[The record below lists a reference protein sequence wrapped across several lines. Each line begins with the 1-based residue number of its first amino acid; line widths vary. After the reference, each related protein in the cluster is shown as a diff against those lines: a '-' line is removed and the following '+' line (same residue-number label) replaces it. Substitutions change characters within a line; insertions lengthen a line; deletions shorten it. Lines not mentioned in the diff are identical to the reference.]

1 MLKNTTRRIRFGLT
15 LTLLLTLLVVPT
27 LSQDANRI
35 ALDINAGIQS
45 SIWQIQGEPTL
56 VMNGF
61 DLIPTPLRFPVVI
74 ENITIDIFVPQANE
88 LVDVVVYQDPNGG
101 SPVDAELVATTQVTI
116 RERGEFTVQFPEP
129 VIVDASVVWIGFKMP
144 VGMEFRADRQG
155 SSVLTY
161 WAWTPDSRFDL
172 RDLSTAQVFGP
183 SDGTSPVN
191 IALGGVARIRAEAL
205 TADAVLTDN
214 FFAGLDQEIPL
225 NPLDFLINYSGC
237 PTLFKDESDI
247 TISNDNRISST
258 CREVESWNAPRSPSG
273 LIRRTNARGVVYD
286 VAFFDSNGNVIS
298 EELPFPVTHCVT
310 PALDEQPEAVVG
322 LAYGAPRRW
331 ELLPSERFDNLVC
344 AEIRR
349 GGGISYFTP
358 N

>member
-1 MLKNTTRRIRFGLT
+1 MLNTITRRASFT
-15 LTLLLTLLVVPT
+15 LAVVLLLALLALPA
-27 LSQDANRI
+27 LSQEANRI
-35 ALDINAGIQS
+35 ILDINSGVQS

-61 DLIPTPLRFPVVI
+61 DLTPTPLRLPVVI
-74 ENITIDIFVPQANE
+74 ENVNIDIYIAQPNE

-101 SPVDAELVATTQVTI
+101 SPVDAQLVATTQVTI
-116 RERGEFTVQFPEP
+116 NRPGVYTAQFPEP
-129 VIVDASVVWIGFKMP
+129 VIVDSPVVWIGFYMP

-161 WAWTPDSRFDL
+161 WGWTPGSRFDL
-172 RDLSTAQVFGP
+172 RNLGSAQIFGP

-191 IALGGVARIRAEAL
+191 INLQGIARIRAEAY
-205 TADAVLTDN
+205 TADAALTEN
-214 FFAGLDQEIPL
+214 FFAALDQELPA
-225 NPLDFLINYSGC
+225 NPLDYLINYSGC

-247 TISNDNRISST
+247 TISNNNEIISNCS
-258 CREVESWNAPRSPSG
+258 EVESWNAPRSPSG
-273 LIRRTNARGVVYD
+273 LTRRTNARNVVYD
-286 VAFFDSNGNVIS
+286 IS
-298 EELPFPVTHCVT
+298 FYNQDGVVFTGEIPFPVTHCVT
-310 PALDEQPEAVVG
+310 PALEEQPEAVIG
-322 LAYGAPRRW
+322 IAYGSPRRW

-349 GGGISYFTP
+349 GGSLSYFTP